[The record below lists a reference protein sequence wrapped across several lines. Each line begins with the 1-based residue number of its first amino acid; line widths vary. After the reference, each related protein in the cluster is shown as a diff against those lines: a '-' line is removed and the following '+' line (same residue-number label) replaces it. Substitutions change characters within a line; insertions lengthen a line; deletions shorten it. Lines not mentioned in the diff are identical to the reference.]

1 MSETQA
7 ALILQLIYL
16 LMHQLLIRQYDKA
29 VKNRHGL
36 KGGNGKPHRR

>member
-29 VKNRHGL
+29 VQNRHGL
-36 KGGNGKPHRR
+36 KVGNGKPHRR